1 MELTDEFTIALPV
14 DAAWAL
20 LTDLERIA
28 PCLPGAELHEVV
40 GDEHRGSV
48 KVKVGPITA
57 RYQGVASI
65 READE
70 AGRRAV
76 IRAEGRDTRGQGN
89 AAATITVDL
98 VEDGDR
104 TRVGV
109 HTDLSISGK
118 VAQFG
123 RGVLADV
130 SRKLMSQ
137 FVRCLE
143 AKANSADPEPGP
155 GPGPEVGSPAAP
167 AATATPANPTDP
179 VAPVDLLAISGS
191 PLLKRLAPLAAGVAV
206 VAAWLIW
213 HR

>member
-14 DAAWAL
+14 DEAWAL

-28 PCLPGAELHEVV
+28 PCMPGAELQEIV

-48 KVKVGPITA
+48 KVKVGPITD

-98 VEDGDR
+98 AEDGDQ

-130 SRKLMSQ
+130 SRKLMTQ
-137 FVRCLE
+137 FVQCLE
-143 AKANSADPEPGP
+143 AKATEASPEP
-155 GPGPEVGSPAAP
+155 ETGSPTTP
-167 AATATPANPTDP
+167 TATPAAATP
-179 VAPVDLLAISGS
+179 VAPVDLLAITGS
-191 PLLKRLAPLAAGVAV
+191 PLLKRLAPVAAGFAV